1 MEYVQTTPVFSV
13 VWLEH
18 YEQKKNCYKNRIVK
32 YL

>member
-18 YEQKKNCYKNRIVK
+18 YEQKKKLLQKSHR
-32 YL
+32 